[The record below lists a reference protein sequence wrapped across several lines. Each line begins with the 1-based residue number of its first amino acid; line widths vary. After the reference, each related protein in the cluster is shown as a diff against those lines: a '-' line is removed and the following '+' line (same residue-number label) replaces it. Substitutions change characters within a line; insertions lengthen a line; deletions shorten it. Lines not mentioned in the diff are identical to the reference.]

1 MAATQVKTNAPHVTE
16 DGVIYVDKSEW
27 LIQSAEDLA
36 EIPPVAPGSVAYKPD
51 ASLIYIYDGTTWVQ
65 WGGVSGGNG

>member
-1 MAATQVKTNAPHVTE
+1 MAAVQVKTNAPYVTE

-36 EIPPVAPGSVAYKPD
+36 GIPPVAPGSVAYKAD
-51 ASLIYIYDGTTWVQ
+51 GSLIYTWDGTQWVQ
-65 WGGVSGGNG
+65 WGGAGNG